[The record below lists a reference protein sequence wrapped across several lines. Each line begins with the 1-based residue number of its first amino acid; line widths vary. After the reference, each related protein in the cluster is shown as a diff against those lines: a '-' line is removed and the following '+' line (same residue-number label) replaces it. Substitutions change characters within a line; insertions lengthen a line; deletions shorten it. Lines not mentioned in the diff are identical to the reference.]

1 MTAPTVKPSI
11 LASAPIGRA
20 TLFGASRGL
29 MDRGLRRIV
38 RLPSAFFPAL
48 VMPIFQSIAF
58 SGTFFAI
65 TMIPGFPTDRSINW
79 FMPLGACMGSAFSG
93 VGLGFSLIGDIE
105 TGFFDRLRMA
115 PAPRN
120 ALILGPLLTAWFRT
134 VLVVTAVLI
143 VGFALGARLEGGPLG
158 ILVLYVAGLGIATM
172 ATGWGLGLAF
182 KFRDMRG
189 AAVMQLGLFLTMFLS
204 SAQTPLSVMQ
214 GWLHSVARINPI
226 TNILRL
232 GRQGFLGDVT
242 WSATWGGLVAIAAM
256 SAVTLVFAR
265 RGLNSLDK

>member
-1 MTAPTVKPSI
+1 MTASV
-11 LASAPIGRA
+11 LASAPA
-20 TLFGASRGL
+20 TRTTLLGASVGLMKRGL
-29 MDRGLRRIV
+29 QRIV

-65 TMIPGFPTDRSINW
+65 TRIPGFPTDRSINW

-93 VGLGFSLIGDIE
+93 VGLGFALIGDIE

-134 VLVVTAVLI
+134 LLVVTAVLI
-143 VGFALGARLEGGPLG
+143 VGFALGARLTGGVLG
-158 ILVLYVAGLGIATM
+158 LLALYVAGLGIATM

-182 KFRDMRG
+182 RFRDMRG
-189 AAVMQLGLFLTMFLS
+189 AAVMQLGLFLGIFLS
-204 SAQTPLSVMQ
+204 SAQTPLNVMR
-214 GWLHSVARINPI
+214 GWLHGVARVNPI

-232 GRQGFLGDVT
+232 ARQGFVGDIT
-242 WSATWGGLVAIAAM
+242 WSGSWGGLVAIAGLG
-256 SAVTLVFAR
+256 AVLLVFAR
-265 RGLNSLDK
+265 RGLDALDK